1 MATSRRF
8 SGLLAVAAMSL
19 ACASASP
26 ASDAGPPPELGIA
39 RVEDLGAFSLPSQN
53 VLSRD
58 GVSSGAF
65 RGRILWTFGD
75 TFLNNGRKNP
85 ADDSGVVS
93 ATSGWSGVSMPTSLT
108 EPVDASG
115 VPAQLIPFTDA
126 EVAQNRLDALDG
138 WALWPGPLVDTG
150 ASSGLVFFQRV
161 KRTRGSGF
169 DSLGLGTAR
178 LAAEG
183 TVAVRNPADLFSR
196 ESTDGGVRAL
206 MGSGGISL
214 VNGEVYLFACDP
226 SGFLNFA
233 CRVGRAPVA
242 KADQTSAYRFFDGHE
257 WSADAARAV
266 PVIDRVTVVSLSYN
280 PYLRRY
286 LAVGQRPL
294 SNTALL
300 RVADRPEGPWM
311 EPGVELEPSDGG
323 VLVPGDP
330 GATNY
335 LTLEHVAL
343 RSADGKQVVVSYAR
357 PMGPFLGEVRL
368 ARITLR

>member
-1 MATSRRF
+1 MTTRR
-8 SGLLAVAAMSL
+8 SLWGLLVALCGCS
-19 ACASASP
+19 SSSP
-26 ASDAGPPPELGIA
+26 VSDAGPPPELGVA
-39 RVEDLGAFSLPSQN
+39 RVDDLGAFSLPSEN

-58 GVSSGAF
+58 GVSSGGF
-65 RGRILWTFGD
+65 RGKILWTFGD
-75 TFLNNGRKNP
+75 TFLDHGRMNP
-85 ADDSGVVS
+85 LDGSGVIS
-93 ATSGWSGVSMPTSLT
+93 ATSGWSGVSMPTALT
-108 EPVDASG
+108 EPVDAQG

-126 EVAQNRLDALDG
+126 EVAQNRRDALDG

-150 ASSGLVFFQRV
+150 SAAGLVFFQRV
-161 KRTRGSGF
+161 KRSKGSGF

-178 LAAEG
+178 LAADG

-196 ESTDGGVRAL
+196 EVPDGGAPRSL
-206 MGSGGISL
+206 MGSGGISV

-242 KADQTSAYRFFDGHE
+242 SADQASAYRFYDGRE
-257 WSADAARAV
+257 WSADPARAV
-266 PVIDRVTVVSLSYN
+266 PVIDRVSVVSLSYN

-286 LAVGQRPL
+286 LAIGQRVL
-294 SNTALL
+294 TDTAIL

-311 EPGVELEPSDGG
+311 EPGVEISPSDGG
-323 VLVPGDP
+323 VLAPGDP
-330 GATNY
+330 QATNY

-343 RSADGKQVVVSYAR
+343 RSADARQVVVSYAR
-357 PMGPFLGEVRL
+357 PMGAFRGEVRL